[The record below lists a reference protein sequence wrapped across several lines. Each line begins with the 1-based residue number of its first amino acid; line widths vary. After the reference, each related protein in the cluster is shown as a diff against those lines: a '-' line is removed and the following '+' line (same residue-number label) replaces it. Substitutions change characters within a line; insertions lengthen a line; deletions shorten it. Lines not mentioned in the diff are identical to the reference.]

1 MGGRSFE
8 ITPAAA
14 DATGRAVVTVRVPE
28 DLRYVE
34 GHFPENPI
42 VPGIA
47 QLLPLVYR
55 PAREAWPDL
64 GSLRAIKRL
73 KFLDALR
80 PGQTLEVELLRDASR
95 VRFTIRRGETDC
107 TRGSLVFD
115 P

>member
-8 ITPAAA
+8 ISPAVA
-14 DATGRAVVTVRVPE
+14 DAAGRAVVTVQIPM

-47 QLLPLVYR
+47 QLLPLVYA

-80 PGQTLEVELLRDASR
+80 PGHALEVELLRDGAR
-95 VRFTIRRGETDC
+95 VRFTIRRGPTDC